1 MAAAARIPAGRRPT
15 AHFAEAL
22 ARSLADFGRVEAHGV
37 IRDRLFDA
45 WSKAERQ
52 NGELTE
58 AGVAALEAVLEIKG
72 SKLRAAADRAAA
84 TILISV
90 DQAEEMARAEGDSG
104 DALADYLRAAL
115 ASASGRWQ
123 LAFTIRTDSF
133 AELQN
138 HPRFQDINV
147 RGYDLRAIPV
157 FRFDSVVEEPAKRY
171 GVTVDTSLVDALMDD
186 APKDDALPLLAF
198 ALQRLWRQY
207 AASGALTSD
216 NYRKVGGLKGLI
228 EDAAERSLRGI
239 EPEQDVPLPATPPAK
254 RVDDLGASTFVPALA
269 QVNDQGATIRR
280 VADWT
285 SFNEAQQEL
294 LQRFDRWRLV
304 VRKGEAGG
312 GTVEVAHEALFRE
325 WTRLKSWLEPERE
338 RLDALRSLQVDAAT
352 WNRNG
357 RDAAFL
363 NHRDKRLAE
372 AEALAATEG
381 YRKRLG
387 ELELNY
393 IEACAVAGRL
403 SRRRAQ
409 RVQALVG
416 ALIVVM
422 VGVLAAWRYQQ
433 SLKEDI
439 YWFTDVRGHVLTAEA
454 ERALKP
460 QAPFTECAKDC
471 PEMVVVPAGSF
482 MMGSPNDTGKNSE
495 AFGHVRQALC
505 GR

>member
-1 MAAAARIPAGRRPT
+1 
-15 AHFAEAL
+15 
-22 ARSLADFGRVEAHGV
+22 
-37 IRDRLFDA
+37 
-45 WSKAERQ
+45 
-52 NGELTE
+52 
-58 AGVAALEAVLEIKG
+58 
-72 SKLRAAADRAAA
+72 
-84 TILISV
+84 
-90 DQAEEMARAEGDSG
+90 
-104 DALADYLRAAL
+104 
-115 ASASGRWQ
+115 
-123 LAFTIRTDSF
+123 
-133 AELQN
+133 
-138 HPRFQDINV
+138 
-147 RGYDLRAIPV
+147 
-157 FRFDSVVEEPAKRY
+157 
-171 GVTVDTSLVDALMDD
+171 MDD